1 MAQNKTNKSS
11 PPHEELLTSS
21 EVARLLGVVV
31 ASVKR
36 WTDAG
41 LLACVRTAGGHRRFA
56 REEVLRFQR
65 EGSAGVEVESLP
77 EGDPAHWLRVL
88 REQHD
93 SHAIVGALLQER
105 ARLGAWWRVAEV
117 LGASLAL
124 MGRQWSMGDFSIIDE
139 HLISERLARGLVRC
153 SEAMP
158 LNPGADRALLA
169 SADGEEHTLGLSL
182 VELCLREAG
191 LITIWAG
198 RKTPTSELIR
208 SLQLGQVEY
217 VALSASAFSDEAV
230 LTRQALQ
237 LSATCRQEGGTLI
250 LGGTGHWPEPLP
262 NTHRI
267 RSFRELYELLHG

>member
-1 MAQNKTNKSS
+1 MTQNKTNKSS
-11 PPHEELLTSS
+11 PPTEDLLTSS

-36 WTDAG
+36 WSDAG

-65 EGSAGVEVESLP
+65 DGATEAEPPPES
-77 EGDPAHWLRVL
+77 DPAHWLRVL

-105 ARLGAWWRVAEV
+105 ARLGAWWRAAEV
-117 LGASLAL
+117 LGASLAF
-124 MGRQWSMGDFSIIDE
+124 MGRQWSLGDFSIIDE
-139 HLISERLARGLVRC
+139 HLISERLARGLARC
-153 SEAMP
+153 TEAMP
-158 LNPGADRALLA
+158 LNPDADRALLA
-169 SADGEEHTLGLSL
+169 SADGDEHTLGLSL

-237 LSATCRQEGGTLI
+237 LSAACQQEGGTLI
-250 LGGTGHWPEPLP
+250 LGGAGHWPEPLP
-262 NTHRI
+262 HTHRVK
-267 RSFRELYELLHG
+267 SFRELFGLLQG